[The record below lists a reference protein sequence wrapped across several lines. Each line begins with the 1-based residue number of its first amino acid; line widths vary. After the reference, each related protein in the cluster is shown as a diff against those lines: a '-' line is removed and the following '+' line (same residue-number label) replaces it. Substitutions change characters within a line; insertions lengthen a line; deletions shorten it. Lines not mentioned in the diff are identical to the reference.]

1 LDTHVSDIWLAIVV
15 VGTATVVLKATG
27 PVLLGGRELPP
38 RVNALVVLLA
48 PAVLAALVVTQVVGG
63 DRELV
68 FDARLVGLVAA
79 GAAIALRAPLVLVVV
94 AAAAATATARA
105 LT

>member
-1 LDTHVSDIWLAIVV
+1 VSDVWLAIAV
-15 VGTATVVLKATG
+15 VGAATVMLKATG

-68 FDARLVGLVAA
+68 FDARLIGLGAA
-79 GAAIALRAPLVLVVV
+79 GVAILLRAPLVVVV
-94 AAAAATATARA
+94 GIAAAATGGVRA
-105 LT
+105 LTG

>member
-1 LDTHVSDIWLAIVV
+1 VSDVWLAIAV
-15 VGTATVVLKATG
+15 VGAATVMLKATG

-68 FDARLVGLVAA
+68 FDARLIGLGAA
-79 GAAIALRAPLVLVVV
+79 GVAILLRAPLVVVV
-94 AAAAATATARA
+94 VIAAAATGGVRA
-105 LT
+105 LTG

>member
-1 LDTHVSDIWLAIVV
+1 MSDVWLAIAV
-15 VGTATVVLKATG
+15 VGAATVMLKATG

-68 FDARLVGLVAA
+68 FDARLIGLGAA
-79 GAAIALRAPLVLVVV
+79 GVAILLRAPLVVVV
-94 AAAAATATARA
+94 VIAAAATGGVRA
-105 LT
+105 LTG

>member
-1 LDTHVSDIWLAIVV
+1 MSAVWLAVMV
-15 VGTATVVLKATG
+15 VGAATILLKATG

-38 RVNALVVLLA
+38 HVNALVVLLA

-68 FDARLVGLVAA
+68 FDARLVGLGAA
-79 GAAIALRAPLVLVVV
+79 CIAIALRAPLLVVV
-94 AAAAATATARA
+94 IVAAGTTALARLVSA
-105 LT
+105 